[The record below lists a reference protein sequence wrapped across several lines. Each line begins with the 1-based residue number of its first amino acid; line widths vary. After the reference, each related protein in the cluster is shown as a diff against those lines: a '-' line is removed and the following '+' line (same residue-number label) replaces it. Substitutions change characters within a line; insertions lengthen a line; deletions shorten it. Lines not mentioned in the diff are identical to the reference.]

1 MKWKKPALDSVICK
15 PLRVLLNRSKELW
28 GKSLPVLNK
37 YWLLI
42 SITIAVAGVCVC
54 VLLFASDI
62 KASTIGTVVG
72 AIGSILTALAAI
84 WVAFTAKYGL
94 NTWKHQIRTQM
105 HIQFMDELNDT
116 VHEYIQA
123 MEAPIQSF
131 GFIKMS
137 IDCHSEVE
145 QLKQNNTEN
154 SGIIAYI
161 EKNGKSDQVR
171 LNQYLD
177 KVRPIMSRMMSL
189 ATKGQVLGFDKYTE
203 CYRAC
208 EILAWS
214 FKQIE
219 WFAGMIGNVNLNW
232 QNPKVQQALDKIMT
246 VNEESIRTNIRDQ
259 NVILLEFIKQNYQTL
274 LT

>member
-1 MKWKKPALDSVICK
+1 MKWKKLALVSVICK
-15 PLRVLLNRSKELW
+15 SLRVLLNRSKELW
-28 GKSLPVLNK
+28 GKFLPLPNK

-42 SITIAVAGVCVC
+42 GIMIAVAVVCLC
-54 VLLFASDI
+54 ASDI
-62 KASTIGTVVG
+62 KASTIGAVG
-72 AIGSILTALAAI
+72 NILAALAAI
-84 WVAFTAKYGL
+84 WVAFTAKSGL
-94 NTWKHQIRTQM
+94 DTWKHQIRTQKY
-105 HIQFMDELNDT
+105 IQFMDELNDT

-177 KVRPIMSRMMSL
+177 NVRPIRSRMMSL

-203 CYRAC
+203 CYNAC
-208 EILAWS
+208 TMLAWS
-214 FKQIE
+214 LNQIE
-219 WFAGMIGNVNLNW
+219 AVAGMIGSVNLNW
-232 QNPKVQQALDKIMT
+232 QNVKIQQTLSKIMT
-246 VNEESIRTNIRDQ
+246 VDEESIRENIKTQ
-259 NVILLEFIKQNYQTL
+259 NVIFLKFIKQNYQTL